1 MESEN
6 KIKRAQEIL
15 NSFNVE
21 ERKKL
26 RSISLEI
33 QNAQDDLNS
42 VAGKYFDVCIG
53 SCKGKCCKNIHTRDI
68 IILLD
73 YIFILSLD
81 NSVYAQLIECAKK
94 ESLFSADC
102 FFLLE
107 GVGPCVFGSNLKPER
122 CIITFCYD
130 TPGIK
135 KEIKAVRSK
144 FSKLSRFIL
153 FHRPFMWFD
162 L

>member
-6 KIKRAQEIL
+6 KIRRAQEIVK
-15 NSFNVE
+15 SFKGE
-21 ERKKL
+21 EREKL

-33 QNAQDDLNS
+33 QSAQDNLNS
-42 VAGKYFDVCIG
+42 VAGHYFDVCMR
-53 SCKGKCCKNIHTRDI
+53 SCKGKCCKNILTRDI
-68 IILLD
+68 ITLLD

-81 NSVYAQLIECAKK
+81 NSVFAQILECAKK
-94 ESLFSADC
+94 ESLFTADC
-102 FFLLE
+102 FFLAE
-107 GVGPCVFGSNLKPER
+107 GIGPCFFGSNLKPER

-130 TPGIK
+130 EHEIR

-153 FHRPFMWFD
+153 FRRPLMWLGF
-162 L
+162 